1 MIFENKASLKTL
13 CEDLHG
19 KIFQRGLSSKSTMT
33 DNQRQ
38 LLLGMLSY
46 LALRDVSPQQVCQLS
61 AIDYEIFT
69 KESSGLSAKQ
79 LNDLWKNAEYLCR
92 DPLFGLHFG
101 ESLQLAALGIVGEI
115 IKTSNTVGEALT
127 VAAGLVPL
135 ITDSFAFEVERA
147 RGSIKIFLHEKESGD
162 DVATK
167 KHLADLLLVFTIHE
181 LDGLTLEKIQ
191 PRNVRLPFLSTTLRE
206 YSRVLRCD
214 PTRANY
220 YQLEFSNHYWDL
232 PIITASYELQS
243 FLVKMLSVTTAGA
256 PDSFEKKV
264 REFVTKN
271 SYQSLISLEDVAANF
286 SLTPRSLQRKLQS
299 QGITFQ
305 QIADDARKSMALN
318 LLKSGKYQVK
328 EISAMLGYNELSAFS
343 RAFKRWTGK
352 PAGDYHA

>member
-1 MIFENKASLKTL
+1 
-13 CEDLHG
+13 
-19 KIFQRGLSSKSTMT
+19 MT
-33 DNQRQ
+33 HHQRQ

-46 LALRDVSPQQVCQLS
+46 IALRDVSPQQVCQLS

-69 KESSGLSAKQ
+69 KESSGLSVKQ
-79 LNDLWKNAEYLCR
+79 LNDLWKNAGYLCR

-101 ESLQLAALGIVGEI
+101 ESLQLTALGIVGEI

-127 VAAGLVPL
+127 IAAGLVPL

-147 RGSIKIFLHEKESGD
+147 RGGIKILLREKESGD
-162 DVATK
+162 DATTK
-167 KHLADLLLVFTIHE
+167 KQLADLLLVFTIHE
-181 LDGLTLEKIQ
+181 LDGLTLEKIK
-191 PRNVRLPFLSTTLRE
+191 PRNVRLPFLSATLRE

-220 YQLEFSNHYWDL
+220 YQLEFGSHYWDL

-243 FLVKMLSVTTAGA
+243 YLVQTLSTTATVVL
-256 PDSFEKKV
+256 DSFEKKV

-305 QIADDARKSMALN
+305 QIADDTRKSMALN
-318 LLKSGKYQVK
+318 LLASGKYQVK
-328 EISAMLGYNELSAFS
+328 EVSAMLGYNELSAFS

-352 PAGDYHA
+352 TAGTYPA

>member
-13 CEDLHG
+13 CDDLHR
-19 KIFQRGLSSKSTMT
+19 KNFQRGFSPKSTMT
-33 DNQRQ
+33 HNQRQ
-38 LLLGMLSY
+38 LLLGMLAY

-61 AIDYEIFT
+61 AIDYDIFT
-69 KESSGLSAKQ
+69 KESSELSVKQ

-101 ESLQLAALGIVGEI
+101 ESLQLTALGIVGEI

-127 VAAGLVPL
+127 IAAGLVPL
-135 ITDSFAFEVERA
+135 ITDSFVFDVDRT
-147 RGSIKIFLHEKESGD
+147 RGGIRILLHEKESGD
-162 DVATK
+162 DAATK

-181 LDGLTLEKIQ
+181 LDGLTLEKIR
-191 PRNVRLPFLSTTLRE
+191 PRNVRIPFLSTTLRE
-206 YSRVLRCD
+206 YARVLRCD

-232 PIITASYELQS
+232 PIITASYELQA
-243 FLVKMLSVTTAGA
+243 FLVQTLSATTAIA
-256 PDSFEKKV
+256 SDSFEKKV
-264 REFVTKN
+264 RDFVMKN
-271 SYQSLISLEDVAANF
+271 SYQSLISLDDVAANF

-318 LLKSGKYQVK
+318 LLESGKYQVK

-352 PAGDYHA
+352 TAGNYQA